1 MRSNTECARSP
12 SVREWGKGVSKPSSL
27 LQRAPHKHKLSA
39 GNYEIRG
46 RALPSPALPKGSLC
60 LFHRGAER
68 EHYGASAFHPRAGD
82 EKKSTLSPSPR
93 PPSVKRKLRG
103 PANCYI
109 HPIRLIAELRLL
121 LGGRGRCSFLRI
133 IIIRVNYG
141 RYEQIR
147 FLPSPPFNIYE
158 HRNFFSS
165 IAFINFTWS
174 LTEDT
179 NRFDFFLIVY
189 L

>member
-1 MRSNTECARSP
+1 MRSNTECAGSP

-46 RALPSPALPKGSLC
+46 RALPLPLPKGSLC

-133 IIIRVNYG
+133 IIIRVSYG
-141 RYEQIR
+141 GYEQIR
-147 FLPSPPFNIYE
+147 FLPSPPLQYLRTSKFLLFY
-158 HRNFFSS
+158 
-165 IAFINFTWS
+165 
-174 LTEDT
+174 
-179 NRFDFFLIVY
+179 RFY
-189 L
+189 